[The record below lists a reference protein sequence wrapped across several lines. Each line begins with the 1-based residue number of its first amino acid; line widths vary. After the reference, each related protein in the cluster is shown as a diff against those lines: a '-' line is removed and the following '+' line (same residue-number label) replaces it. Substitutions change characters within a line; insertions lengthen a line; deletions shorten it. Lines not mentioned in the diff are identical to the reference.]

1 MKLHWQ
7 VTTGS
12 TIQLAVTASGSA
24 ITGWFGMG
32 FGKALK
38 MFPADCIIGNQAGSP
53 IPVGMYNSS
62 SYSSV
67 KLTTA
72 FTIGSKAYTTSGT
85 TATMTFTR
93 TTGDGGAA
101 PVLVRG
107 MNNIIWAY
115 SGSSTSVGSHANKCV
130 CSSLALM
137 LSLVLSLSLA
147 LALSSIVFAFSPY
160 LMYLPTL
167 VSTLSRQ
174 GNHHRRL
181 LLQWL
186 PSASAVPFSSSTSFS
201 PLSCLLSPPSCLLS
215 SGLILHW
222 DPVSAKQVDMA
233 IEAKAAGNANAGW
246 ISVGWP
252 AKAAMVPADA
262 VIGNLPGGRVATYAL
277 KGYRST
283 KLLLPAS
290 TAAAAAAAGCA
301 VTDGKAHVC
310 SCLLGTCTHYPVSP
324 PSLAGFRTGVA
335 AKFASAAVSRLI
347 WAFSSSG
354 STRLNFHESNFG
366 TAKVD
371 FSCRVAPSNDPSP
384 DLDDEL

>member
-215 SGLILHW
+215 PPSCLLS
-222 DPVSAKQVDMA
+222 PSSCLLSPPSC
-233 IEAKAAGNANAGW
+233 E
-246 ISVGWP
+246 
-252 AKAAMVPADA
+252 
-262 VIGNLPGGRVATYAL
+262 
-277 KGYRST
+277 
-283 KLLLPAS
+283 LLPAS

-354 STRLNFHESNFG
+354 STRLNFHESN
-366 TAKVD
+366 
-371 FSCRVAPSNDPSP
+371 
-384 DLDDEL
+384 L